1 MATQDSRI
9 LIKRSTTTGVVP
21 TIPASNDHTD
31 GTWIATDIY
40 KGELFFNQADGIMF
54 SRDDSGI
61 VTVGGK
67 SDSALYSASL
77 TIASADVLQ
86 LNSTPKQFGISVPSG
101 YAARIISLDGKI
113 VYGSSTYATNGNLL
127 VRCVGTSSPQGGWT
141 GTQFL
146 FATTSRTSTA
156 TLTSGTSATSN
167 QLIDGADLEVFVSTG
182 NPTAGDSDITVYV
195 TYRIIT
201 L

>member
-1 MATQDSRI
+1 VVIINSDNVVVGESDVVYLNNYKQVNCRI
-9 LIKRSTTTGVVP
+9 
-21 TIPASNDHTD
+21 
-31 GTWIATDIY
+31 
-40 KGELFFNQADGIMF
+40 QC
-54 SRDDSGI
+54 
-61 VTVGGK
+61 
-67 SDSALYSASL
+67 ASL

-113 VYGSSTYATNGNLL
+113 VYGSSTYATNGNLV

-167 QLIDGADLEVFVSTG
+167 QLIDGADLEVFVETG
-182 NPTAGDSDITVYV
+182 DPTAGDSEITVTV
-195 TYRIIT
+195 LYRIISV
-201 L
+201 

>member
-1 MATQDSRI
+1 MARFTQYPAATSPTDYTDATNF
-9 LIKRSTTTGVVP
+9 LIETPNGDIKLASLEGLST
-21 TIPASNDHTD
+21 
-31 GTWIATDIY
+31 
-40 KGELFFNQADGIMF
+40 FFC
-54 SRDDSGI
+54 
-61 VTVGGK
+61 
-67 SDSALYSASL
+67 SAQCASL

-101 YAARIISLDGKI
+101 YAARLISLDGKI
-113 VYGSSTYATNGNLL
+113 VYGSSTYATNGNLV

-167 QLIDGADLEVFVSTG
+167 QLIDGADLEVFVETG
-182 NPTAGDSDITVYV
+182 DPTAGDSDIEIFVY
-195 TYRIIT
+195 YRIIAI
-201 L
+201 